1 MATLKT
7 LVNSA
12 VPGGL
17 NEESDPPTSEDNRM
31 PKAAVDPFGLL
42 YRPVDPE
49 TGEQAE
55 ELLYTVPDSNFSGEQ
70 LKDDPQL
77 NPLKA
82 GILAIEEKVDPTPP
96 EEEIPVEDEGAG
108 TFDAREED
116 DPGYLED
123 AEAEDEPT
131 IREPE
136 EDLLK

>member
-96 EEEIPVEDEGAG
+96 EEEIPVEDGEGELG
-108 TFDAREED
+108 TFDAQEDEED
-116 DPGYLED
+116 GPV
-123 AEAEDEPT
+123 